1 MNKYIN
7 LLFLGFLIFILGLIT
22 FNFEL
27 TNYEYVD
34 YLPDNFAQTTEEYTL
49 RIEEGKKYEIK
60 RAKYN
65 DNIKISKNIDSS
77 LDDEIVIK
85 ISHTDFSEI
94 VDLIN
99 VNNKETTIVM
109 SNNLRMTSTGVKDIY
124 NLIIDC
130 IKDKRIYNYNLL
142 KYSEVSIYGN
152 EDVLSRIEI
161 DNYDYWF

>member
-1 MNKYIN
+1 MAPTVNSVAPIKILYDI
-7 LLFLGFLIFILGLIT
+7 LFFGSPIC
-22 FNFEL
+22 E
-27 TNYEYVD
+27 
-34 YLPDNFAQTTEEYTL
+34 
-49 RIEEGKKYEIK
+49 KKTYEIK

-109 SNNLRMTSTGVKDIY
+109 SNNLRMTSTGVNDIY

-161 DNYDYWF
+161 DNYDY